1 MKIAVLTEAESAAGY
16 RLAGLEVLVAADG
29 PAAEKL
35 LIRAMQEGDYA
46 LIAINEALL
55 PDPYRIVK
63 REMRGR
69 DMPVLL
75 PIPSIASALADKGE
89 DTKAYMRRL
98 IVEAIGYEIKIVDSS

>member
-1 MKIAVLTEAESAAGY
+1 MKIAVLTESESAAGY
-16 RLAGLEVLVAADG
+16 RLAGLEVIVAADG
-29 PAAEKL
+29 PAAEKI
-35 LIRAMQEGDYA
+35 LIGLVREKDYA

-75 PIPSIASALADKGE
+75 PIPSIASALSDQVE
-89 DTKAYMRRL
+89 DTEAYIRRL
-98 IVEAIGYEIKIVDSS
+98 IVDTIGYEIKIVDS

>member
-16 RLAGLEVLVAADG
+16 RLAGLEVLVAEDG
-29 PAAEKL
+29 SAAEKM
-35 LIRAMQEGDYA
+35 LIRLVQEKDYA

-75 PIPSIASALADKGE
+75 PIPSIASAVSDQAKDAR
-89 DTKAYMRRL
+89 AYLRRL
-98 IVEAIGYEIKIVDSS
+98 IVETIGYEIRI